1 MSSTLFLRLQNFT
14 LPDVIK
20 VMCLGQNKKN
30 SIVLTAMYMWL
41 LNYVLKQQ
49 ESVDLMFSIPG
60 VFIPAYR
67 SAFSYNNQKNK
78 NEKIILPEEYRNIIG
93 DQGKVLQ

>member
-1 MSSTLFLRLQNFT
+1 
-14 LPDVIK
+14 
-20 VMCLGQNKKN
+20 
-30 SIVLTAMYMWL
+30 MWL